1 MLTTTDRG
9 AERAA
14 RAIIELINSRPLSP
28 RQDEIVAII
37 KKLAVQATMPAPG
50 AAPPRDGLDQY
61 GPDLARHAP

>member
-1 MLTTTDRG
+1 MLITTGRG

-14 RAIIELINSRPLSP
+14 RAIVELINSRPFSP

-37 KKLAVQATMPAPG
+37 KKLAVEATMPAPG

-61 GPDLARHAP
+61 GPDLTKHAP